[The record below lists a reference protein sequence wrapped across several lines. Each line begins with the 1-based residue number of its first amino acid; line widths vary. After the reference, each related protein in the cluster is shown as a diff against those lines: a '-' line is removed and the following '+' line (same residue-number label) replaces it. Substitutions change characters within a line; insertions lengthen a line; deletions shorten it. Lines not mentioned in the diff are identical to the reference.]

1 MDERCAERRDFL
13 RQVTALGAVSI
24 VAALRPSLAQAGGAP
39 ERSGTKMSYAPAA
52 KLELKVSEVEFRR
65 TSAGRQ
71 LMARIYQPQGGG
83 PFPTVPDLHGGAWRR
98 QDPLAQRPIGA

>member
-24 VAALRPSLAQAGGAP
+24 VAALRPSLAQAGAAP
-39 ERSGTKMSYAPAA
+39 ERSGTKMSYGPAA

-65 TSAGRQ
+65 TAAGRQ

-83 PFPTVPDLHGGAWRR
+83 AFPTGLDLHGGARGR
-98 QDPLAQRPIGA
+98 QDPPARGPV